1 MKKTSAYARKRA
13 HRVHVIRTYD
23 HLSEL
28 AASPTAPLSP
38 DAIAHQLTRMWEGLA
53 AIEQAPEPTTD
64 DWRVCSDAVNLMET
78 LTTCGPWLDCSGRQV
93 DVADES
99 GLLTDAITALAMAGK
114 RHRAGGHIRLDAP
127 GILAVRSIL
136 EDYAAILEVL
146 PERQMIRAH
155 RLTEKR
161 ISEILTGQ
169 RRPHD
174 AEVIDL

>member
-1 MKKTSAYARKRA
+1 MAARSKKK
-13 HRVHVIRTYD
+13 HVCRRTYSIMD
-23 HLSEL
+23 EL
-28 AASPTAPLSP
+28 MASPNNCMPYEMRR
-38 DAIAHQLTRMWEGLA
+38 HQLLRMWEGLA
-53 AIEQAPEPTTD
+53 AIEKAPEPTTD

-93 DVADES
+93 EVTDES
-99 GLLTDAITALAMAGK
+99 GLLVDAITALAMAGK

-146 PERQMIRAH
+146 PARQMIRAH

-174 AEVIDL
+174 VEVIDL